1 MRSAKGVAA
10 SFDSKKCYNGKYW
23 SYFLKT
29 GHSQSLTWEQRNR
42 QPKVED
48 GPILNERLIVTLASQ
63 CKDMWRKLRNCY
75 LNAINR
81 RQNKNI
87 PKWKY
92 EDEMSF
98 LLPFIDVRSS
108 DNDIE
113 IHSQSPSINTIT
125 GSYHEANIDNSMLSE
140 REDSSEMILPE
151 TSSFIPK
158 KEPDD
163 ENMDIMSLARR
174 RNGYRMFKQY
184 EQARP
189 VHDETEMFFLSIS
202 ETVKRLPAVDQARIK
217 MEVCKLVYESE
228 IRQLEAEYEETL

>member
-1 MRSAKGVAA
+1 MEK
-10 SFDSKKCYNGKYW
+10 
-23 SYFLKT
+23 
-29 GHSQSLTWEQRNR
+29 
-42 QPKVED
+42 
-48 GPILNERLIVTLASQ
+48 RLIQKVFEHDLLYAVDNVHYRDRHMRAVAWAEIGKDLGIPASQ

-108 DNDIE
+108 ADNDME
-113 IHSQSPSINTIT
+113 LHSQSSSINNLST
-125 GSYHEANIDNSMLSE
+125 SFHEGAIDNSMMSE

-151 TSSFIPK
+151 TSSFVPK
-158 KEPDD
+158 KEPED
-163 ENMDIMSLARR
+163 EHMELMSMSRK
-174 RNGYRMFKQY
+174 RNNLRSYRQF
-184 EQARP
+184 EGPIR
-189 VHDETEMFFLSIS
+189 DETEMFFLSIS

>member
-1 MRSAKGVAA
+1 MDK
-10 SFDSKKCYNGKYW
+10 
-23 SYFLKT
+23 
-29 GHSQSLTWEQRNR
+29 
-42 QPKVED
+42 
-48 GPILNERLIVTLASQ
+48 RLIQKVFEHELLYAVDSVHYRDRHMRAVAWADIGKDLGIPASQ

-108 DNDIE
+108 DNDME
-113 IHSQSPSINTIT
+113 LHSQSSGINNIS
-125 GSYHEANIDNSMLSE
+125 GSYHEGTIDNSMLSE

-151 TSSFIPK
+151 TSSFVPK

-163 ENMDIMSLARR
+163 ENMDIMSIARR
-174 RNGYRMFKQY
+174 RTTFRAFKQY
-184 EQARP
+184 EQTRP

>member
-1 MRSAKGVAA
+1 MDK
-10 SFDSKKCYNGKYW
+10 
-23 SYFLKT
+23 
-29 GHSQSLTWEQRNR
+29 
-42 QPKVED
+42 
-48 GPILNERLIVTLASQ
+48 RLIQKVFEHDLLYAVDSVHYRDRHMRAVAWADIGKDLGIPASQ

-98 LLPFIDVRSS
+98 LLPFIDVRS
-108 DNDIE
+108 
-113 IHSQSPSINTIT
+113 
-125 GSYHEANIDNSMLSE
+125 
-140 REDSSEMILPE
+140 
-151 TSSFIPK
+151 
-158 KEPDD
+158 
-163 ENMDIMSLARR
+163 R